1 HVDEVFVKIAGETC
15 YLWRAIDHEG
25 EILEAYVTKSRDK
38 AAALKF
44 LRKAMKRYGSP
55 KAIVT
60 DGLTSYGAA
69 MKEIG
74 NQQKRETKRYL
85 NNQIESSHLSFRRRE
100 RAMQRFRQRRRLQ
113 KFAAIQSSVYN
124 HVNLDR
130 HLTPR
135 AAFKTNRD
143 AALQNWQALIAA

>member
-1 HVDEVFVKIAGETC
+1 
-15 YLWRAIDHEG
+15 
-25 EILEAYVTKSRDK
+25 
-38 AAALKF
+38 
-44 LRKAMKRYGSP
+44 MKRYGSP

-60 DGLTSYGAA
+60 NGLTSYGAA

-85 NNQIESSHLSFRRRE
+85 NNQIESSLLSFRRRE
-100 RAMQRFRQRRRLQ
+100 RAMQRFRQMRRLQ
-113 KFAAIQSSVYN
+113 KFTAIQSSMYN
-124 HVNLDR
+124 HFNLDR

-135 AAFKTNRD
+135 AEFKTNRD